1 MRTRTATLLVGVFVA
16 AVVDTAAAAEPPAR
30 RQALT
35 GVWQLHAVP
44 DDPTQAELEAVKS
57 AKWHEVHTPFSLSD
71 LPGLDREGARKV
83 HYAWARRTFTAPS
96 ETAFRN
102 AVLHLHGLCW
112 GSKIWINGQEVG
124 EHLGAYGAYEF
135 DLTGVLK
142 WGGKNEILV
151 RITGWPVI
159 PRSKKLA
166 TNHYLHVPL
175 MAHGPALFGWGG
187 KQARFTGKMW
197 IDYFDYARLERVQ
210 VLAHDNPGGTAVS
223 TQPRRKAVSPAPVR
237 QPLRGVLGN
246 TGGEVRVR
254 GLSRNYTRHYG
265 KREVRA
271 RILRKGKAVARGR
284 AQIPPAHTAFS
295 SRSPC
300 EFDLKV
306 KVEQPDL
313 WSPEAPN
320 LYRAELELVQD
331 GLVLDRWGEHF
342 GFRRFETRRDGLYL
356 NGKRIFLRG
365 VCFWGEGNWW
375 GHQRTSIPGMVKRY
389 FIDLPKAANVRAI
402 RHHTV
407 PVDGIWLD
415 LADRHGMLLLQEF
428 PMTIN
433 YIRPDFTEAERTTF
447 RRRVI
452 DEFRTMLPLYWNHPS
467 VILWVSTNES
477 PRENAEWENGP
488 LQRLFKAADPTR
500 PVMRSGVE
508 SADIYDTHCYSG
520 FWSGSEG
527 QFARFAEGAA
537 RRGRA
542 TAKPIGNTEYVEN
555 FGGGRVTK
563 WLGLKPKDVTQAQWQ
578 HRRRD
583 THAQFILEQSEVLRR
598 LGYDITLPYAWGGG
612 YLRRIPDSETFWQ
625 PEPNF
630 YALRSAMSPVLA
642 SIDLADRH
650 VAAGSDLG
658 FDLVICDD
666 TGTDQALTVKVLVVS
681 GNPGF
686 EWPTRR
692 AKVEVI
698 AEQVETVPPGAAG
711 SYAPRRHAVTV
722 RLPKKPGRY
731 YLLAVAGA
739 PGKPA
744 AVSRRIIS
752 LVPPAP
758 VKRLA
763 GRSVVVIAAEGS
775 LQADL
780 KRLAPDLLFAKDFTK
795 ADVLVVGPFIHRE
808 LETVARQADEIT
820 AFAKAGGRVVVL
832 EQDRPIPPLGL
843 IVPQVNGHGGSST
856 AFRTAFRTFY
866 AWRGLGGDD
875 RVLRRFNGS
884 TGAVVRRPVKPA
896 EGDDVLLKAS
906 QGSGGLDWA
915 VMTRRRLGKG
925 EVVFCQMPLQRH
937 LSGDEVDPVA
947 QTVMVN
953 LLARERPVRRGRL
966 SGHTG
971 RLRRPGGIGIAV
983 LAHGQ
988 TGGSSSPEDSPRKA
1002 APPAPVRQPLRGAY
1016 R

>member
-1 MRTRTATLLVGVFVA
+1 MRTRTVTLLVGVCVA
-16 AVVDTAAAAEPPAR
+16 AVAHLAAAAEPAPLAGVRVPVLATPPCEGHVRGERNRQRGRAPAPR
-30 RQALT
+30 RQPLN
-35 GVWQLHAVP
+35 GLWQLHAVP
-44 DDPTQAELEAVKS
+44 DDPKQAEREALKS
-57 AKWHEVHTPFSLSD
+57 AKRHEVHTPFSLSD
-71 LPGLDREGARKV
+71 VPGLDREGARKV

-102 AVLHLHGLCW
+102 AVLHVHGLCW
-112 GSKIWINGQEVG
+112 GSKIWVNGQEVG

-135 DLTGVLK
+135 DLTGALK

-166 TNHYLHVPL
+166 TNHNLQVPL
-175 MAHGPALFGWGG
+175 MPHGPALFGWGG
-187 KQARFTGKMW
+187 KQARFTGTIW

-210 VLAHDNPGGTAVS
+210 VLAD
-223 TQPRRKAVSPAPVR
+223 
-237 QPLRGVLGN
+237 

-271 RILRKGKAVARGR
+271 TILREGKEVARGR
-284 AQIPPAHTAFS
+284 AEVPAAHTAFS
-295 SRSPC
+295 SRSPYAF
-300 EFDLKV
+300 ELKV
-306 KVEQPDL
+306 KVEQPAL
-313 WSPEAPN
+313 WSPETPT

-407 PVDGIWLD
+407 PVDGMWLD

-447 RRRVI
+447 RGRVI
-452 DEFRTMLPLYWNHPS
+452 EEFHTMLPLYWNHPS

-508 SADIYDTHCYSG
+508 STDIYDTHCYSG

-537 RRGRA
+537 RLGRA
-542 TAKPIGNTEYVEN
+542 TAKPIGNTEYIEN

-563 WLGLKPKDVTQAQWQ
+563 WLGPQPKDVTQAQWEQ
-578 HRRRD
+578 RRRD
-583 THAQFILEQSEVLRR
+583 IHAQFILEQSEVLRR

-612 YLRRIPDSETFWQ
+612 YLRRIPDNETFWQ

-650 VAAGSDLG
+650 FVAGSDLG

-666 TGTDQALTVKVLVVS
+666 TGKGQALKVKVLLVS

-686 EWPTRR
+686 EWPTKR

-698 AEQVETVPPGAAG
+698 TEQVETVPPGAAG
-711 SYAPRRHAVTV
+711 SFAPRRHAVKV
-722 RLPKKPGRY
+722 RLPEKLGRC

-739 PGKPA
+739 PGRPA

-752 LVPPAP
+752 LVPSAP

-763 GRSVVVIAAEGS
+763 VRRAVVIAADGKVE
-775 LQADL
+775 ADL
-780 KRLAPDLLFAKDFTK
+780 RRLAPDLLVAKDFAK

-832 EQDRPIPPLGL
+832 EQDRPIPPLG
-843 IVPQVNGHGGSST
+843 ITVPQVNGHGGSST

-866 AWRGLGGDD
+866 AWRDLGGDD
-875 RVLRRFNGS
+875 RVLRRLNGS

-906 QGSGGLDWA
+906 QGGGGLDWA

-937 LSGDEVDPVA
+937 LSGDDADPVA

-953 LLARERPVRRGRL
+953 LLAR
-966 SGHTG
+966 
-971 RLRRPGGIGIAV
+971 
-983 LAHGQ
+983 
-988 TGGSSSPEDSPRKA
+988 
-1002 APPAPVRQPLRGAY
+1002 
-1016 R
+1016 